1 MGVSA
6 LVKNILHQAG
16 IESRRFSLQWASAAE
31 APRFIKLVTTFTDQI
46 REIGPLG
53 QSEGL
58 VPAEARERV
67 GQAVALLKDARFRIR
82 FGKIARSLRQMG
94 GGATEERIAGLI
106 DQELGRAIAAGLE
119 INRV

>member
-6 LVKNILHQAG
+6 LIKTILHQAG

-31 APRFIKLVTTFTDQI
+31 APRFVKLVTAFTDQI

-53 QSEGL
+53 QPEGL

-67 GQAVALLKDARFRIR
+67 ERAVALVKDVRFRIG
-82 FGKIARSLRQMG
+82 FGKIAGSLRQMG
-94 GGATEERIAGLI
+94 DGATEERIAGLI
-106 DQELGRAIAAGLE
+106 DQELGRAIAAGLG
-119 INRV
+119 INRA